1 MQLLL
6 VEDDIYEH
14 LVRNMREIG
23 EQPSAILRR
32 LLRLRTRGPRV
43 NRKAP
48 LRRAGETTSVL
59 HELSTAINGAP
70 WLPMEVQ
77 RYLYLLARIAERCDG
92 GFELVLGL
100 RGRTRRYFAMS
111 AEKIERS
118 GKATAPR
125 RIAGT
130 PYWALTNMPMREK
143 ERILRNVMALL
154 GFTELAM
161 LAARR
166 YLVRV
171 EIPTLPTPF

>member
-1 MQLLL
+1 MQVLL
-6 VEDDIYEH
+6 VEDDVFDH
-14 LVRNMREIG
+14 LLRNTREIG
-23 EQPSAILRR
+23 ESPSAILRR
-32 LLRLRTRGPRV
+32 LLRLRTRGARV
-43 NRKAP
+43 RRKSP
-48 LRRAGETTSVL
+48 IRRAGDPGFAR
-59 HELSTAINGAP
+59 HELSEAINGAP
-70 WLPMEVQ
+70 WLPLEVQ
-77 RYLYLLARIAERCDG
+77 RYLYLLGRIAQRCDG
-92 GFELVLGL
+92 GFELVLSL

-111 AEKIERS
+111 AEEIERS
-118 GKATAPR
+118 GKATAPCAIR
-125 RIAGT
+125 GT